1 MGSVLRLV
9 LPSLASCLLVLFVA
23 MHIRML
29 VWVRGAIVLEL
40 SRVRRVY
47 LLWPPDTPR
56 PVQSP
61 AVVTALDH
69 PATFTRY
76 LAELE
81 ELISS
86 RRQYTT
92 IFFAVFLDEARA
104 CDLLD
109 SALPVPQL

>member
-1 MGSVLRLV
+1 M
-9 LPSLASCLLVLFVA
+9 
-23 MHIRML
+23 
-29 VWVRGAIVLEL
+29 
-40 SRVRRVY
+40 RRVY

-76 LAELE
+76 LAEFE

-92 IFFAVFLDEARA
+92 VFFDETRA
-104 CDLLD
+104 CDLLYSVLPLLQ
-109 SALPVPQL
+109 SAVLMVLPVLDIVLTARAIMEG